1 MGIEIEQIKNIF
13 KKTLQ
18 NLAEKSFWA
27 SIFLIF
33 FAILVGCLLFYK
45 YDFLTSKNKPQP
57 AEISI
62 KIQSEIYLDILAEW
76 ESRQAKFEAADFKN
90 WSDPFFASGLTKT
103 GK

>member
-1 MGIEIEQIKNIF
+1 MGIEIEQIRNIF

-33 FAILVGCLLFYK
+33 FAILIGCILFYK
-45 YDFLTSKNKPQP
+45 YDFLASKNEPQP
-57 AEISI
+57 TEVSI
-62 KIQSEIYLDILAEW
+62 KIKTEIYSDILTEW

-90 WSDPFFASGLTKT
+90 WSDPFFPPGLTKS